1 MKIGAFIG
9 ALVVIAGIAFG
20 IAKTLSEGD
29 EPIRSAGSNTQLS
42 GGNDHGQMKAGIH
55 DSDGRFR
62 VVMNEIDFQPG
73 VPQDVEFQIRRGTDV
88 VRDYEIESDR
98 KMHLIVVRHD
108 LSGFQHVHPELGDD
122 GTWRSQVKF
131 ASSGPYRAYADFQ
144 VNGNRQTV
152 PFDLTVAGDYD
163 PRTLPDPQRS
173 AEVDGYSVRLRASGE
188 KNDKRLEYRVT
199 RNGQPVNDLQ
209 DYLGS
214 KGHLVAINVR
224 TLTYSHVHPVGAQDN
239 RVSFIAELNDG
250 EGSFRLFFQFLHNGK
265 VHTAPLTIRDEAVS
279 GETGSGEADDAQP
292 RPRESDD
299 QYGGTEHPDQHSS
312 GH

>member
-1 MKIGAFIG
+1 MNPRVKIGAFIG
-9 ALVVIAGIAFG
+9 ALVVIAGMAFG
-20 IAKTLSEGD
+20 IAKTLSDGD
-29 EPIRSAGSNTQLS
+29 EPVRSAGSAPGAGESEDL
-42 GGNDHGQMKAGIH
+42 GQSKAGVH

-62 VVMNEIDFQPG
+62 VVMNEIDFQSG
-73 VPQDVEFQIRRGTDV
+73 VPQDVEFQIRRGTDI
-88 VRDYEIESDR
+88 VRGYQIESDR

-108 LSGFQHVHPELGDD
+108 LSGFQHVHPELGED

-144 VNGNRQTV
+144 VDGKRQTI

-188 KNDKRLEYRVT
+188 NDRKRFEYRVT
-199 RNGQPVNDLQ
+199 RNGRPVNDLQ

-224 TLTYSHVHPVGAQDN
+224 TLTYSHVHPVGAQGN
-239 RVSFIAELNDG
+239 RVSFIAELG
-250 EGSFRLFFQFLHNGK
+250 VSEGSFRLFFQFLHDGK
-265 VHTAPLTIRDEAVS
+265 VHTVPLTIR
-279 GETGSGEADDAQP
+279 GEAESGGAEDAQP

-299 QYGGTEHPDQHSS
+299 QQGGTEYPDEHSS